1 MLPANEHGEIFAC
14 ILLKKEQG
22 LLLSEIQLFKELA
35 ARQLTA
41 EPLTKYLFQNCFK
54 AGFNSGFISRCK

>member
-1 MLPANEHGEIFAC
+1 MLPANQHGEIFAC

-35 ARQLTA
+35 AV
-41 EPLTKYLFQNCFK
+41 
-54 AGFNSGFISRCK
+54 S

>member
-1 MLPANEHGEIFAC
+1 MLSANQLSEIFAC

-22 LLLSEIQLFKELA
+22 LLLSAIQFFKELV

-41 EPLTKYLFQNCFK
+41 EPLTKYLLQNCFK
-54 AGFNSGFISRCK
+54 AGFNSGFISMCK